1 MASQTSELNNAG
13 NFIFKNDDDVK
24 SLGERAALL
33 AKELKYDSAG
43 VLFAKYTNAAIDAV
57 NAFKTEFEKLG
68 GKVLIS
74 EGFGKD
80 ESDFKKYLLK
90 IKNKKPNVIFVNG
103 LPNDNGLIL
112 KQFGELNLHQAII
125 GNATM
130 EDPQIVEIAKNY
142 AEGVIFP
149 TFQGIVSENYI
160 QKVKAKTGKSPLRW
174 SVEAYDGFKIIASA
188 VSNIKGEVNSEN
200 LRIELSKIKVYNGE
214 SGGNYF

>member
-1 MASQTSELNNAG
+1 M
-13 NFIFKNDDDVK
+13 
-24 SLGERAALL
+24 
-33 AKELKYDSAG
+33 
-43 VLFAKYTNAAIDAV
+43 
-57 NAFKTEFEKLG
+57 
-68 GKVLIS
+68 LIS

-214 SGGNYF
+214 SGEIIFDENGNAHRKLFIKTIKNGQFVKYEE